1 MEIFRQQRSK
11 STNNDLW
18 PQVYGIYFPNISHE
32 RAFCEVQMVYFVADK
47 DEWYQS
53 GVRWMHEN
61 VLVVKGL
68 KPSALAEIQLVC
80 QQAMSHFQV
89 AVCSSHE

>member
-1 MEIFRQQRSK
+1 
-11 STNNDLW
+11 
-18 PQVYGIYFPNISHE
+18 
-32 RAFCEVQMVYFVADK
+32 MVYFVADK

-68 KPSALAEIQLVC
+68 KPSA
-80 QQAMSHFQV
+80 
-89 AVCSSHE
+89 